1 MVINYEIANEA
12 CEMRTVLPSLVT
24 EKAKDARVWG
34 YERCERLQ
42 RLHARRSHGWR
53 AR

>member
-24 EKAKDARVWG
+24 EKAKDARVSG
-34 YERCERLQ
+34 YEVREAPEA
-42 RLHARRSHGWR
+42 ARKAEPWLE